1 MDKDD
6 PLLLENQLCF
16 PLYACSREI
25 VKVYRP
31 WLDELGI
38 TYTQYITLMVLWEE
52 QQISVKDLGAR
63 LRLDSG
69 TLTPLLKKLEAKG
82 YLHRQRSVSDERV
95 VLACISRSR
104 RRNRGSCTGCSMSS
118 SACWMRRQKNNFL
131 SRRGEETCGFLPF
144 FRDEK
149 HSCMHFDALP
159 ESLSSAIMYNCYDA
173 HKPQD
178 IVKGRGT
185 CY

>member
-95 VLACISRSR
+95 VLACITEAG
-104 RRNRGSCTGCSMSS
+104 N
-118 SACWMRRQKNNFL
+118 
-131 SRRGEETCGFLPF
+131 
-144 FRDEK
+144 
-149 HSCMHFDALP
+149 ALK
-159 ESLSSAIMYNCYDA
+159 ARA
-173 HKPQD
+173 QD
-178 IVKGRGT
+178 IPLALKRYLQSFPQEKSRELYRLLYELIGVLDASAKK
-185 CY
+185 